1 MRASSV
7 APAALLAAVALAG
20 CSKSA
25 VPATPA
31 AGNVASTAP
40 MDNTMPMTN
49 SAAMNSAS
57 PMGAAKTGD
66 STGVV
71 TAVDTAAGT
80 ITLDHQP
87 IPGVGWPAMTMTFK
101 AAPPSLLAGVKTG
114 DKVRF
119 SVRIQGDNNQ
129 VTALAKQ

>member
-1 MRASSV
+1 MRALSV
-7 APAALLAAVALAG
+7 APAAILAVLALAA
-20 CSKSA
+20 CSKNA
-25 VPATPA
+25 EPATPA
-31 AGNVASTAP
+31 ASNAASTAP
-40 MDNTMPMTN
+40 MDNAMPMTN
-49 SAAMNSAS
+49 SAAMNGAM

-71 TAVDTAAGT
+71 KAVDTAAGT

-101 AAPPSLLAGVKTG
+101 AAPPSLLAGVKAG
-114 DKVRF
+114 DKVKF
-119 SVRIQGDNNQ
+119 SVRIEGDNNQ